1 VRLARVGVRLALPF
15 LRLGAGVGLG
25 VLLLLA
31 VFLLLSHGLG
41 NWRALQQVDQVDQ
54 AERAAEDLVAVGEE
68 GGGALAG
75 LEEDDQGA
83 RVVGADPGVDA
94 VALAGGDVE
103 DDGRLRDGWPGRGA
117 VGGVDVGDL
126 EAAVGDRL
134 EARPEVGIAGDEQDR
149 LGHGPDLPLA

>member
-1 VRLARVGVRLALPF
+1 M
-15 LRLGAGVGLG
+15 LRLGGFGGELLGVALG

-31 VFLLLSHGLG
+31 LFLLSHGLG
-41 NWRALQQVDQVDQ
+41 NWWALEEVDQVDQ
-54 AERAAEDLVAVGEE
+54 AERAAEDLGAVGGD
-68 GGGALAG
+68 GGVLAG

-83 RVVGADPGVDA
+83 GVVGADPGVDA
-94 VALAGGDVE
+94 VAQAGGDVE

-117 VGGVDVGDL
+117 VRGVEVGDL
-126 EAAVGDRL
+126 DAAVGDRL